1 MGNKVASMVLAT
13 ATALLV
19 ASIAYAADSGLP
31 GDHGRPGDG
40 IPPPAPAPSASAPP
54 TAPAAPK
61 PPILL
66 RGPGIDVALEAAQAI
81 AEGCKQYPLAVSVLN
96 SGGVP
101 ILTYVPDR
109 SSGSNGYT
117 ALRKGYTA
125 ISFKA
130 PTSQLA
136 IRAQQ
141 DADLA
146 AQIKADP
153 NFMAFTGGILLK
165 VGDAIIGAIGVSGA
179 EPGHHDEECGLIG
192 LEKIKNQLK

>member
-1 MGNKVASMVLAT
+1 MDNKLASMLVAT
-13 ATALLV
+13 ATALLL
-19 ASIAYAADSGLP
+19 ASFAFAADSGLP

-40 IPPPAPAPSASAPP
+40 IPPPAPPPSASGPT
-54 TAPAAPK
+54 TAPSAPK

-66 RGPGIDVALEAAQAI
+66 RGPGIDLALEAAQAI
-81 AEGCKQYPLAVSVLN
+81 SEGCKQYPLAVSVLN
-96 SGGVP
+96 AGGVP

-125 ISFKA
+125 ISFKT

-136 IRAQQ
+136 IKAQQ
-141 DADLA
+141 DPDLA

-179 EPGHHDEECGLIG
+179 EPGHHDEDCGSIG
-192 LEKIKNQLK
+192 LEKIRSKLK